1 VVLTLRM
8 LTICSSEDVLDRLKF
23 TRCSVDLSHSF
34 VSQAL
39 YYSRM
44 ATTRFFILHFL
55 LWGLP
60 LFCTALSIPKR
71 QSNCSGTGSED
82 RMGLEHLHE
91 MIGEK
96 PEIDIGGDTVLL
108 RRAAAIVG

>member
-1 VVLTLRM
+1 M
-8 LTICSSEDVLDRLKF
+8 LTVCSSVDALDRLKF
-23 TRCSVDLSHSF
+23 THCSVDLSHSF

-44 ATTRFFILHFL
+44 ATTRFLILHFL

-60 LFCTALSIPKR
+60 LFCTALSIPKQ
-71 QSNCSGTGSED
+71 QSNGSKAGSED
-82 RMGLEHLHE
+82 RIGLEHLHE
-91 MIGEK
+91 MSGEK